1 MLSSPNYR
9 LSYAEWLLS
18 ARLWF
23 LFSSYYAASG
33 FLVPPPGIKP
43 MPSAFEAHSLNP
55 RTTRKVPH
63 QALSDSHHLSS
74 FSYSS
79 ESGNDAVCILQMK
92 KLTQR

>member
-9 LSYAEWLLS
+9 LRYAEWLLS

-23 LFSSYYAASG
+23 LFWSYHAACG

-43 MPSAFEAHSLNP
+43 MPSALEAHSLNP
-55 RTTRKVPH
+55 RTTREVPH
-63 QALSDSHHLSS
+63 QALSDSHDLSS